1 MLTKNKD
8 FEFQVIMVVTDF
20 QSNQKKYKEP
30 LI

>member
-1 MLTKNKD
+1 MLTRNKD

-20 QSNQKKYKEP
+20 QFNRKKFKVP